1 MGSGDQHVG
10 RAPVTTEAFVTTKAP
25 VRGRVVVVGGG
36 LAGISAALAAADGGA
51 SVTLL
56 ERRRRLGG
64 LTWSFQRKGHQFDNG
79 QHVFLRCCTAYLS
92 LLERIGASDQVRLQ
106 ERMRIPVLAPG
117 GRRADLWR
125 TGWPAPLHLL
135 PSLAGY
141 SHLSLRDRM
150 GVARGALA
158 LRRLDRGDPAL
169 DAQTFGAWLTDHHQS
184 RRSVER
190 LWDLLT
196 VPTVNLPA
204 AEASLALAATV
215 FQIGL
220 LEHSDAGDVGWS
232 EVPLSTLHG
241 ENAERALDAAGVDV
255 RAAVRVKEVRRGG
268 RGRGS
273 SDECWVI
280 EIEDEPDLTADA
292 VIVATPPRTAASLL
306 GEGAIPPVDL
316 LGTSPI
322 VNVHLLLDRSVTDL
336 PMAAAV
342 GSPVQFV
349 FDRTQTSGIER
360 GQCLAVSLSAADALI
375 GMRPKALVASVVDAV
390 RELLPTARRAQIVDA
405 VVTRE
410 RSATFRGVPGTAA
423 LRPDSR
429 TSLDGAFV
437 AGAWCRTG
445 WPATMEGAVRSGRAA
460 AAATLDHLDPGG
472 RHLGTVQASLE
483 EANA

>member
-10 RAPVTTEAFVTTKAP
+10 RPSVSALASVSAPTPAL
-25 VRGRVVVVGGG
+25 GRVVVIGGG
-36 LAGISAALAAADGGA
+36 LAGISAALGAADGGA

-64 LTWSFQRKGHQFDNG
+64 LTWSFHRKGHQFDNG
-79 QHVFLRCCTAYLS
+79 QHVFLRCCTAYRSMLA
-92 LLERIGASDQVRLQ
+92 RIGASDQVRLQ

-135 PSLAGY
+135 PSLARY
-141 SHLSLRDRM
+141 SHLSLGDRM

-158 LRRLDRGDPAL
+158 LSRLDREDPAL
-169 DAQTFGAWLTDHHQS
+169 DEKTFGAWLAEHHQS
-184 RRSVER
+184 RQSVEC

-220 LEHSDAGDVGWS
+220 LERSDAGDVGWS

-241 ENAERALDAAGVDV
+241 ENAERALDATGVDV
-255 RAAVRVKEVRRGG
+255 RTAVRAMEVRRGG
-268 RGRGS
+268 RGGR
-273 SDECWVI
+273 DERWVV
-280 EIEDEPDLTADA
+280 EIEGEPPLTAD
-292 VIVATPPRTAASLL
+292 VVVVATPPRTAAHLL
-306 GEGAIPPVDL
+306 GDGALPPVGR

-322 VNVHLLLDRSVTDL
+322 VNVHLLLDRRVTDL

-342 GSPVQFV
+342 GSPIQYV
-349 FDRTQTSGIER
+349 FDRTETSGLER

-375 GMRPKALVASVVDAV
+375 GMRPKALVASVVHAV
-390 RELLPTARRAQIVDA
+390 QELLPSAGRAEIVDA

-410 RSATFRGVPGTAA
+410 RSATFRGVPGTARF
-423 LRPDSR
+423 RPGSR
-429 TSLDGAFV
+429 TSLDGVFV

-445 WPATMEGAVRSGRAA
+445 WPATMEGAVRSGQAA
-460 AAATLDHLDPGG
+460 ASAALDHLDPGG
-472 RHLGTVQASLE
+472 HHPGTVQPSLE